1 MCCRFTT
8 YSQSVFVLMYFLLL
22 ASFISHWITV
32 YPHYNHFS
40 PKFVLMGVV
49 MGVGFLPLCEKAVQ
63 TGKYDNTVGLL
74 ETTRNIVLVRKA

>member
-49 MGVGFLPLCEKAVQ
+49 MGVGFLP
-63 TGKYDNTVGLL
+63 
-74 ETTRNIVLVRKA
+74 TTMFLGYYWYSTSCACCRRDKSIVLEE